1 MKVAGCFLSLHSAFQ
16 IVSIYSK
23 VLPVSTDICTIFQNP
38 NFCFLVV
45 FPREESESVLTL
57 KGLTPTGMLP
67 SGVLAGGRQTLQ
79 SGNDE
84 KKLAVPQVDWGT
96 PHSLS
101 SCTTNACWEFLML
114 FSLCL
119 SG

>member
-38 NFCFLVV
+38 NFCFFVV

-84 KKLAVPQVDWGT
+84 KKT
-96 PHSLS
+96 C
-101 SCTTNACWEFLML
+101 CTSGGLGHTSFPFQLYNQCMLGISNAF
-114 FSLCL
+114 
-119 SG
+119 